1 MALAVTRA
9 EKKQSFREKKRIRR
23 ARIWWAKKK
32 RSRGWWVE
40 RPILF
45 TLVLAAVF
53 AFLYSSGFFACVDP
67 AFSGSPVC
75 KNAMTQPWATI
86 SAGTLVLLGAIL
98 TYLSTEKTRALTR
111 EELNQTKV
119 DDERSHHRQL
129 ESALNDRF
137 VKAVEQLGNKDQ
149 NTVKLGGVYSL
160 MALAEDWVSFG
171 LLVKDSRKRAR
182 KQAQVCV
189 DVLTAYLKSNTHL
202 IDQGSVKTLEEG
214 LRQEIFRLLIATRG
228 PKDAK
233 DRHVLRWTK
242 LNLEGADMTGAKL
255 EELVGENIDLSGA
268 LLVAMDLTS
277 SNWNFFG
284 SFQGARLDHSRF
296 SFADLRGVCMENAW
310 LIGTNFEL
318 AKVHQAH
325 FDGAHLG
332 GTDFSSAHGLTSE
345 QVKSAHCWN
354 ADTKWPESFIPDPPM
369 KPHAQDIIPL
379 GNTTNNRKYWLSF
392 PKNKATTLR

>member
-1 MALAVTRA
+1 MALAATRA
-9 EKKQSFREKKRIRR
+9 EQKQPLWERTRTRK

-53 AFLYSSGFFACVDP
+53 AFLYCCGFFACVDP

-75 KNAMTQPWATI
+75 KNAMTQPWATL

-111 EELNQTKV
+111 EELNQTKA

-171 LLVKDSRKRAR
+171 TLIKDSRKRAR
-182 KQAQVCV
+182 KQTQVCI

-202 IDQGSVKTLEEG
+202 IDQGSARTLEEG

-242 LNLEGADMTGAKL
+242 LNLEGADMTGARL
-255 EELVGENIDLSGA
+255 EEVVGENIDLSGA
-268 LLVAMDLTS
+268 RLVSMDLTS

-284 SFQGARLDHSRF
+284 TFQGARLDHSGF
-296 SFADLRGVCMENAW
+296 SFADLRGVCMEDAW
-310 LIGTNFEL
+310 LIGTDFEL

-332 GTDFSSAHGLTSE
+332 GTDFSSVHGLTLE
-345 QVKSAHCWN
+345 QVKSAHCWDV
-354 ADTKWPESFIPDPPM
+354 DTKWPESFIPDPAV
-369 KPHAQDIIPL
+369 KPHGQDLVPL
-379 GNTTNNRKYWLSF
+379 ETTPKDRKSWLSF
-392 PKNKATTLR
+392 PKKQS